1 MLALSGQSLTPINSD
16 RLILISQIQLYHIL
30 KILQSLGLIQL
41 LIYLKLIVV
50 SLFLKRKVALLL
62 PKNGETRMAN
72 QKLNIQAPP
81 GQKSKSGSIIKKLNN
96 QKMALRKTRNLP
108 SSSSIGGAQNFSSAV
123 ARLKKYSR
131 SLTLLSLNLL
141 YLMTCQLKLRYIQS
155 HIHAIKMFGKNYIE
169 IQELSIKRFQKP
181 IKHLILTI
189 CS

>member
-30 KILQSLGLIQL
+30 KILQSLESIQL

-50 SLFLKRKVALLL
+50 SLFLKRKAALLL
-62 PKNGETRMAN
+62 PKNGEIRMEN

-81 GQKSKSGSIIKKLNN
+81 GQKSKSDSITKKLNN
-96 QKMALRKTRNLP
+96 QKMALMKTRNLP

-123 ARLKKYSR
+123 ARLKKYLK
-131 SLTLLSLNLL
+131 SLTLLSLNRLTLKVQAQRLNFTYLPLL
-141 YLMTCQLKLRYIQS
+141 V
-155 HIHAIKMFGKNYIE
+155 IKESGTKSVKTHVQNTRNFY
-169 IQELSIKRFQKP
+169 RP

-189 CS
+189 